1 MKTKTTPWCPLD
13 AEWWPAIAESIPK
26 PWPSEAVFMDL
37 RWWEDQESMGRAK
50 MPSRRRLQK
59 RWGLSEYR
67 TRAAMRDVLSW
78 SKTQTH
84 PKHTPNTSQSHPK
97 NTTQTPKTARGK
109 TPNTS
114 QTPPNKTPNTSTGAE
129 IQTTNNRQQTTDKT
143 NKADSYSEVRKL
155 WSDLNQIRSDLDSEA
170 VPIKLTST
178 RKRTLKARL
187 KENPPSDILAVFKWW
202 LQSPHKRA
210 KYLRDNDYG
219 VSTVLKA
226 DNFESYLELSRQPSK
241 PKRARLSRNGTLLSS
256 AASSTKDPH
265 KAWSERHQRAA
276 K

>member
-1 MKTKTTPWCPLD
+1 MRSGGQQLPNRFQSPGQVRPSLWICAGGRIKSQWVAQKCLPVVDFKSVGGSVNIEHGQQCAMFCP
-13 AEWWPAIAESIPK
+13 
-26 PWPSEAVFMDL
+26 
-37 RWWEDQESMGRAK
+37 G
-50 MPSRRRLQK
+50 QK
-59 RWGLSEYR
+59 
-67 TRAAMRDVLSW
+67 
-78 SKTQTH
+78 
-84 PKHTPNTSQSHPK
+84 PKHTPNTPQTPPNKTPNTSQSHPK